1 MKMNGSILDEILRF
15 WDCLSLLIWIGD
27 LAMSLLLKFSL
38 RKLELCSVKF
48 FLLMLCFIYIN
59 LPFGFAWNTTV
70 MFELMLLIATWIFWI
85 SYRKKL
91 FCCTVLLFLNFL
103 LLFRHALIFFKC
115 LYQLFLYPGFFS
127 CCSKIKSVKSFRLL
141 PFL

>member
-1 MKMNGSILDEILRF
+1 MKMNSSILDEILRF

-27 LAMSLLLKFSL
+27 LATSLLLKLSL
-38 RKLELCSVKF
+38 RKLEPCSMKF
-48 FLLMLCFIYIN
+48 FLLLCFIYTN
-59 LPFGFAWNTTV
+59 LPYGFAWNTTV
-70 MFELMLLIATWIFWI
+70 MFDLMLLIATWIFWI
-85 SYRKKL
+85 SYRHKL

-115 LYQLFLYPGFFS
+115 LYQLFLYLGFFS
-127 CCSKIKSVKSFRLL
+127 CCSKVKSVKRFTLL

>member
-103 LLFRHALIFFKC
+103 LLFRHALIFLNVYINCFFTRVS
-115 LYQLFLYPGFFS
+115 FLVAA
-127 CCSKIKSVKSFRLL
+127 KLNL
-141 PFL
+141 